1 MPERFFKGRAYR
13 EREVMNHADEQ
24 EVFEDTHDISE
35 TALEKQFRISV
46 RKRYREISKGKKNAG
61 KGGVVWRILTIQ

>member
-1 MPERFFKGRAYR
+1 
-13 EREVMNHADEQ
+13 MNHADEQ

-46 RKRYREISKGKKNAG
+46 RKRYREISKSKKNAG